1 MNALNTYTPNYA
13 VIPGDILD
21 EHREA
26 ASLTQEELASRLGMS
41 KKHINRM
48 IAGNEPITPETALK
62 LEAVFGLP
70 AHVWIGLESRYREFL
85 AREAEK
91 ESLAAEA
98 VWLKQIPYKSLANL
112 GWISKN
118 LDNLGAVR
126 ALREFFSVASLNH
139 LPKVWEETNAAYRK
153 TEAYQS
159 QQWAL
164 LAWLAQ
170 AEREAEA
177 ISCAP
182 FDTAALREALPELK
196 SMSRLPGTEFIEP
209 LIQRCASLGIALVFL
224 QEPKGACVCG
234 ATRWLNKDKVLVQLS
249 LRYKTNDH
257 LWFTFF
263 HELGHVLLHGKK
275 QQFIDFYGSAGEKK
289 QEEIEADEFASKSLI
304 PRNEMQR
311 FIVTGN
317 FSRTAVEAFSKEIG
331 VAESIVVGQLQHA
344 RIIPF
349 NSPLSRLKTSFRW
362 ASETNAA

>member
-1 MNALNTYTPNYA
+1 MNSLNTYTPNYA

-26 ASLTQEELASRLGMS
+26 ASLTQEELANRLGMS

-98 VWLKQIPYKSLANL
+98 DWLKQIPYKSLVSL
-112 GWISKN
+112 GWIPKN
-118 LDNLGAVR
+118 LDNLGVVR

-139 LPKVWEETNAAYRK
+139 LPKVWEETSAAYRK
-153 TEAYQS
+153 TTAYQS

-164 LAWLAQ
+164 LAWLAK
-170 AEREAEA
+170 AEQEAEA
-177 ISCAP
+177 VSCAP
-182 FDTAALREALPELK
+182 YDAAALKEALPELR
-196 SMSRLPGTEFIEP
+196 SMSRLPGVEFVQP
-209 LIQRCASLGIALVFL
+209 LIQRCATLGIALVFV

-249 LRYKTNDH
+249 LRYRTNDH

-263 HELGHVLLHGKK
+263 HELGHVLLHGKR
-275 QQFIDFYGSAGEKK
+275 QQFIDFYGSDGEKK
-289 QEEIEADEFASKSLI
+289 QEEVEADNFASRTLV
-304 PRNEMQR
+304 PRTALQQ
-311 FIVTGN
+311 FIDMNN
-317 FSRTAVEAFSKEIG
+317 FSIISVVQFSRSIG
-331 VAESIVVGQLQHA
+331 VAEGIVVGQLQHA
-344 RIIPF
+344 GIISF
-349 NSPLSRLKTSFRW
+349 KSPLSRLKASFRW
-362 ASETNAA
+362 VSETNAA